1 MHNIKAI
8 RENPTAFDEG
18 MKRRGLGAISDEIL
32 RRDKEVRGEKT
43 ALQDLQQLANE
54 WAKKIGTL
62 KAAGED
68 ASEAIA
74 KSKELKAK
82 VQDLKNKMENESD
95 DMPTE
100 LVDELLWTL
109 PNIPSEDVPFGESEE
124 DNVEIRKWG
133 EKPEFDFIPK
143 EHFELGENLGMMDFE
158 TAAKISGSR
167 FVVLKGLLAKLERA
181 LGQFM
186 LDIHTKEFGYSEM
199 SVPILVRD
207 AAMFGS
213 GQLPKFAV
221 DSFVTTN
228 SYRVIPTAEVSLVNT
243 VRESILS
250 HNQLPM
256 RMVALTPCFRSEA
269 GSAGKDTRGMIRQHQ
284 FWKVELVSVT
294 DEKTSFEELERMTSC
309 AEEVIRRLK
318 LPYRVIELCTGDMGF
333 AANKTYDFEL
343 WMPGQNAYREVS
355 SCSNCGDFQARRMNS
370 RYKDANGNNIFVH
383 TLNGSG
389 LAVGRTMIA
398 IMENYQNKDGSINIP
413 DALRPYM
420 GVDVINLSF

>member
-8 RENPTAFDEG
+8 RENPQAFDEG

-32 RRDKEVRGEKT
+32 KRDKEVRGEKT
-43 ALQDLQQLANE
+43 ALQDLQQLSNE

-62 KAAGED
+62 KASGED

-82 VQDLKNKMENESD
+82 LQEMKNKMDNESED
-95 DMPTE
+95 VPTE
-100 LVDELLWTL
+100 LVDELLYSL
-109 PNIPSEDVPFGESEE
+109 PNIPAEDVPFGKSED
-124 DNVEIRKWG
+124 DNVEIRIWG
-133 EKPEFDFIPK
+133 EKPEFNFLPK
-143 EHFELGENLGMMDFE
+143 EHFELGENLGLMDFE
-158 TAAKISGSR
+158 TATKISGSR
-167 FVVLKGLLAKLERA
+167 FVILKGLLAKLERA

-213 GQLPKFAV
+213 GQLPKFAE

-228 SYRVIPTAEVSLVNT
+228 GYRIIPTAEVSLVNT
-243 VRESILS
+243 VRESILAE
-250 HNQLPM
+250 NQLPM

-269 GSAGKDTRGMIRQHQ
+269 GSAGRDTRGMIRQHQ
-284 FWKVELVSVT
+284 FWKVELVSIT
-294 DEKTSFEELERMTSC
+294 DEKSSFAELERMTGC
-309 AEEVIRRLK
+309 AEEIIRRLK
-318 LPYRVIELCTGDMGF
+318 LPYRVIQLCTGDMGF
-333 AANKTYDFEL
+333 SANKTYDFEL

-370 RYKDANGNNIFVH
+370 RYKDSDGNNIFVH

-389 LAVGRTMIA
+389 LAVGRTLIS
-398 IMENYQNKDGSINIP
+398 IMENYQNKDGSITIP
-413 DALRPYM
+413 DALKPYM
-420 GVDVINLSF
+420 GVDVIK

>member
-8 RENPTAFDEG
+8 RENPNAFDEG

-32 RRDKEVRGEKT
+32 KRDKEVRGEKT
-43 ALQDLQQLANE
+43 ALQDLQQLSNE

-82 VQDLKNKMENESD
+82 LQEMKNKMDNEGED
-95 DMPTE
+95 VPTE
-100 LVDELLWTL
+100 LVDELLWSL
-109 PNIPSEDVPFGESEE
+109 PNIPADDVPFGESED
-124 DNVEIRKWG
+124 DNVEIRIWG
-133 EKPEFDFIPK
+133 DKPDFDFQPK
-143 EHFELGENLGMMDFE
+143 EHFELGENLGLMDFE
-158 TAAKISGSR
+158 TATKISGSR
-167 FVVLKGLLAKLERA
+167 FVILKGLLAKLERA

-186 LDIHTKEFGYSEM
+186 LDIHTEEFGYSEM

-213 GQLPKFAV
+213 GQLPKFAE

-228 SYRVIPTAEVSLVNT
+228 GYRIIPTAEVSLVNT

-250 HNQLPM
+250 ESQLPM

-269 GSAGKDTRGMIRQHQ
+269 GSAGRDTRGMIRQHQ
-284 FWKVELVSVT
+284 FWKVELVSIT
-294 DEKTSFEELERMTSC
+294 DEKSSFAELERMTGC
-309 AEEVIRRLK
+309 AEEIIRRLK
-318 LPYRVIELCTGDMGF
+318 LPYRVIQLCTGDMGF
-333 AANKTYDFEL
+333 SANKTYDFEL

-355 SCSNCGDFQARRMNS
+355 SCSNCGDFQARRMNA
-370 RYKDANGNNIFVH
+370 RYKDSDGNNIFVH

-398 IMENYQNKDGSINIP
+398 IMENYQNEDGSINVP
-413 DALRPYM
+413 DALRPYI
-420 GVDVINLSF
+420 GVDVIK